1 MATGTSYRLPGT
13 LPRQK
18 SGFVGREAELARTRE
33 LLRRYRLVTVT
44 GPGGVGKTRL
54 AVRVADE
61 SATRFRDG
69 AYLAEL
75 SALRDPRLLV
85 HTLAAGLAA
94 AAHNAEADQVSQLD
108 VLLGFL
114 REREMLLVLDTCEH
128 LIDAC
133 AELADVILRAAPG
146 VTILATS
153 RQPFDTAGEVVQQ
166 LCPLPV
172 PEPGS
177 ASAGKADAVELF
189 AQRAAAGV
197 PGFTVPQENLAD
209 VISVCERLDGIPLAI
224 ELAAVRLRALPLHQ
238 MAERIDDRLRLLTG
252 GRRSGVPRHQTLRAA
267 VEWSYLLCTPAERLL
282 WARLSVFAD
291 GFDIAAAE
299 EVCAGGDLAR
309 DQIVPTLISLV
320 DKSLLFRGNA
330 STTDLPA
337 SDGPSE
343 QVFRMLGMIREFGA
357 ELLHL
362 ASTQAVA
369 RRRDALPDRVDA
381 DAADIGQAEAAVRRR
396 FIAHYLAL
404 AERFEREPTTDQ
416 VAQYR
421 RLRREHANLRAA
433 FDYALDLPG
442 SESAAVVLATSLFVY
457 WRISGL
463 LREAEYW
470 LDQAS
475 MRCPKRSVV
484 RARVLSMRGYIRV
497 LLGDFVSGRADAE
510 EAIAMAAPLGDQAT
524 AGRGYSVLYRALAF
538 SENLADAQKAED
550 AAADCLSSVGDV
562 LELVQLD
569 IIDAMLRLQAGELD
583 RCYDSVSMGLDRLP
597 DDEVWCSAYLYG
609 LRSLALFLRG
619 DIELATP
626 AAMLMLEMKLRIRDE
641 VGIAWALALLAFIAA
656 GQGRR
661 ERTGW
666 LFGASAPLWERAG
679 RWYNAAPVF
688 EALHE
693 VAERVA
699 RTGLGDDTYWKL
711 YAAGAAAAPGH
722 VIERALADADQLGE
736 PTARS

>member
-18 SGFVGREAELARTRE
+18 SGFVGREAELARTRD
-33 LLRRYRLVTVT
+33 LLRRARLVTVT

-54 AVRVADE
+54 AVGVADE

-69 AYLAEL
+69 AHLAEL

-343 QVFRMLGMIREFGA
+343 PVFRMLGTIREFGA

-369 RRRDALPDRVDA
+369 RRRDALPDRFDTDA
-381 DAADIGQAEAAVRRR
+381 GDIGQAEAAVRRR

-404 AERFEREPTTDQ
+404 AERFQREPTTDQ
-416 VAQYR
+416 VSQYR

-510 EAIAMAAPLGDQAT
+510 AAIAMAAPFSDQAT

-538 SENLADAQKAED
+538 SENLADAQEAAD
-550 AAADCLSSVGDV
+550 AAADCLSSAGHV
-562 LELVQLD
+562 LELAQLN
-569 IIDAMLRLQAGELD
+569 IMAAMLRLQPGELD
-583 RCYDSVSMGLDRLP
+583 LCYGNASSGLDRLP
-597 DDEVWCSAYLYG
+597 DDEVWCSSYLYG

-619 DIELATP
+619 DTDLATP

-641 VGIAWALALLAFIAA
+641 VGVAFALALLAFIAA

-736 PTARS
+736 PTDRP